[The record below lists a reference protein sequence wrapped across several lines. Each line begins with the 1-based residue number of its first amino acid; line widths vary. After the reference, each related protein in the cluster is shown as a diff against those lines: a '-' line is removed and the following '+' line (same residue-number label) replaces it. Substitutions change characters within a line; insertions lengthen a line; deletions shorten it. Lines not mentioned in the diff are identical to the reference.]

1 MKFFR
6 LTTILLF
13 FFYFGKIQTANAQ
26 SVQSP
31 GQLYSTYYN
40 FLAQSSKVDSVV
52 IYHKRLLTNSELA
65 QNGLLGVL
73 VKNALVN
80 ELLSVR
86 KNESSVDNKRKKI
99 FLKEVLNRLE
109 KEQIIESMPL
119 ILWAKASETNN
130 LDTLRSVTL
139 AMIELANNNTDYYS
153 NFIGRY
159 SVGTYQIIKKYPELD
174 ELVARLF
181 STLETHLRE
190 NQIPQESA
198 GTTIMKYKR
207 ANLRYLYAYLNYDK
221 ASETKDINERKLLLK
236 KASEFSPDVFDVGS
250 KMAFS
255 TDIQLLNSKK
265 SFEEDYL
272 NFLIN
277 DLPNQS
283 EALSSLIAI
292 ALKEPIHKE
301 RLKQF
306 YLKSNASKKTFEDF
320 WLEQIENSGKT
331 VPKVSLTKFLNTQL
345 SLKKEMSKKWI
356 LLDFWGTWCKPCI
369 AEHPEI
375 QKFYDSTIVK
385 NADKLS
391 LITIACGDTE
401 AKVLKYMNEKKYTFP
416 VLLSDDKIEHDFQ
429 VSGYPSK
436 VLITPN
442 KKFIFIPS
450 GVDWQKFIEKY
461 TEL

>member
-6 LTTILLF
+6 LTTILLL

-26 SVQSP
+26 SGQRPS
-31 GQLYSTYYN
+31 QLYRTYN
-40 FLAQSSKVDSVV
+40 DFLTQNSNIDSAV
-52 IYHKRLLTNSELA
+52 IYHMKLLANTELA
-65 QNGLLGVL
+65 QNGLLDVL
-73 VKNALVN
+73 VKNAIIN
-80 ELLSVR
+80 QFLSVR
-86 KNESSVDNKRKKI
+86 KNETSEDSKKKI
-99 FLKEVLNRLE
+99 FLKEVLNKLE
-109 KEQIIESMPL
+109 KEQITESMPL
-119 ILWAKASETNN
+119 VLWVKAAESNSV
-130 LDTLRSVTL
+130 DTLKSVTL

-159 SVGTYQIIKKYPELD
+159 GVGTYQIIKKYPELN
-174 ELVARLF
+174 ELSAKLF
-181 STLETHLRE
+181 SILETHLRE

-198 GTTIMKYKR
+198 STTIIKYKR

-221 ASETKDINERKLLLK
+221 SSETKDINERKLLLK
-236 KASEFSPDVFDVGS
+236 KASEFSPDAFDVGN
-250 KMAFS
+250 KIAFS
-255 TDIQLLNSKK
+255 TDIQLLNSEK

-272 NFLIN
+272 NFLMN

-283 EALSSLIAI
+283 EALSSLTAI
-292 ALKEPIHKE
+292 ALKEPNHKE
-301 RLKQF
+301 RLKDF
-306 YLKSNASKKTFEDF
+306 YLKTNTSTKTFESF

-356 LLDFWGTWCKPCI
+356 LLDFWGTWCGPCI

-375 QKFYDSTIVK
+375 QKFYDSIIVK
-385 NADKLS
+385 NTDKLS

-416 VLLSDDKIEHDFQ
+416 VVMSDDKIEKDFQ

-442 KKFIFIPS
+442 KKFIFIPF
-450 GVDWQKFIEKY
+450 GIDWQKFIEKY
-461 TEL
+461 TEF